1 MSFLPGNESD
11 KQRKQREYKEALD
24 AQVQGRHVSNT
35 AAAAGGAALP
45 LINRRGQQ
53 PPPQPQQPLLL
64 RQQYQFPAGN

>member
-24 AQVQGRHVSNT
+24 AQVQGRHVNNT

-45 LINRRGQQ
+45 LINLRGQQ
-53 PPPQPQQPLLL
+53 PPQPQQPLLL